1 MPLAFA
7 NLWESESKAEL
18 SIDMMRYLPDAPAG
32 IMEFLF
38 IQLMLWGKEQGYQYF
53 NSGMAPLSGLEKH
66 PLAPMWHKIGNT
78 IFKYG
83 DNFYNFEGLR
93 AYKEKFDP
101 VWEPKYLAAPAFSIP
116 TVLLGVTRLIAGS
129 AGQALEKSDIETM
142 EPYGKD
148 ESCSEPS
155 SPPLSDI

>member
-1 MPLAFA
+1 
-7 NLWESESKAEL
+7 
-18 SIDMMRYLPDAPAG
+18 MMRYLPDAPAG